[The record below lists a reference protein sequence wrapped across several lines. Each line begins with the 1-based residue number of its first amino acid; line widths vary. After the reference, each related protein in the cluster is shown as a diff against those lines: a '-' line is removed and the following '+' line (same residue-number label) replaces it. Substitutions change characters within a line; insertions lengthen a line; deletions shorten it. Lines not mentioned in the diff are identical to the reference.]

1 MRSSACGRDVASE
14 KMDSASV
21 WRMPDT
27 EVLIAGAGPTGLIL
41 ALWLTR
47 LGARVR
53 IIDKEA
59 EPGTTS
65 RALVVHA
72 RTLELY
78 RQAGLAGALVDNGS
92 RFTAANLW
100 VRGKQVGRVAFG
112 DMGAGISPY
121 PYMLIFPQDQ
131 HERFLIDRLR
141 ELDVEVE
148 RPLQLAAFDDRSDR
162 VIARL
167 KRPDGSEEVCEAAYL
182 AGCDGAHSAVREA
195 LGTGFPGGTYAHL
208 FYVADA
214 QASGPVMNREL
225 HVALDEADFLAA
237 FPMKGEERVRL
248 IGSVR
253 LK

>member
-1 MRSSACGRDVASE
+1 MA
-14 KMDSASV
+14 
-21 WRMPDT
+21 DT

-78 RQAGLAGALVDNGS
+78 RQAGLAGAVVENGLP
-92 RFTAANLW
+92 FTAANLW
-100 VRGKQVGRVAFG
+100 VRGKQVGRIVFG

-131 HERFLIDRLR
+131 HERFLIERLR
-141 ELDVEVE
+141 ELGVEVE
-148 RPLQLAAFDDRSDR
+148 RPLQLTAFEDQGDR

-167 KRPDGSEEVCEAAYL
+167 KRLDGSEETCEAAYL
-182 AGCDGAHSAVREA
+182 AGCDGTHSAVREA
-195 LGTGFPGGTYAHL
+195 LGTCFPGGTYAHMC
-208 FYVADA
+208 YVADA
-214 QASGPVMNREL
+214 QASGPVMNHEL
-225 HVALDEADFLAA
+225 HVALDEADFMAA
-237 FPMKGEERVRL
+237 FPMKGDERARL
-248 IGSVR
+248 IGTV
-253 LK
+253 L